1 MTDTNFLKGL
11 TTGLAD
17 IGSGAGGIASAVK
30 SIALLPYL
38 QAQQQQRARSQA
50 AIQAY
55 NEART
60 RDLNDAASRREEVV
74 NALRESPNPMAKY
87 LIASDLRNGDNLMRA
102 LKTAENTATLQK
114 LLQTAGLSDI
124 QPEAIAL
131 TETAE
136 QAPPPDLNDMLT
148 RTAQIQSAI
157 NGRTPYTKGQYGTI
171 LNAITGVLQT
181 ADPEA
186 KQAQL
191 AKDRTAATRNQAQA
205 EKARR
210 APLAEKEDQVP
221 EPHVTPETTAHTTP
235 AQSHSEVTPPSGQK
249 P

>member
-87 LIASDLRNGDNLMRA
+87 LIASDFRNGDNLMRA

-124 QPEAIAL
+124 QP
-131 TETAE
+131 TA
-136 QAPPPDLNDMLT
+136 
-148 RTAQIQSAI
+148 
-157 NGRTPYTKGQYGTI
+157 
-171 LNAITGVLQT
+171 
-181 ADPEA
+181 
-186 KQAQL
+186 
-191 AKDRTAATRNQAQA
+191 
-205 EKARR
+205 
-210 APLAEKEDQVP
+210 
-221 EPHVTPETTAHTTP
+221 
-235 AQSHSEVTPPSGQK
+235 
-249 P
+249 